1 MHAFHIH
8 YRNTQGTL
16 MRILTA
22 VSRRGL
28 EMFYVQ
34 ACADGHGQRA
44 SLLLDVNSK
53 QIGQLCR
60 DWYAIVDVM
69 DVAVGT
75 PYRRDARFC
84 HRLAECA
91 SASLCKRKR
100 PQRQRRDGI
109 EIRPRNRPTD
119 FRKLCSAGHRYFR
132 SALPAPLG
140 LNRRMC
146 PAPNSTE

>member
-1 MHAFHIH
+1 MQAFHIH

-28 EMFYVQ
+28 DMPYVQ

-44 SLLLDVNSK
+44 SLLLDVNTK

-69 DVAVGT
+69 DVRVGAPT
-75 PYRRDARFC
+75 
-84 HRLAECA
+84 AEMLDSATGLPSAHPPTSTGASSTNA
-91 SASLCKRKR
+91 SA
-100 PQRQRRDGI
+100 
-109 EIRPRNRPTD
+109 
-119 FRKLCSAGHRYFR
+119 AM
-132 SALPAPLG
+132 A
-140 LNRRMC
+140 
-146 PAPNSTE
+146 

>member
-22 VSRRGL
+22 VSRRAL
-28 EMFYVQ
+28 DVHYLQ
-34 ACADGHGQRA
+34 ASANGHDHHA

-69 DVAVGT
+69 DVRVGAPST
-75 PYRRDARFC
+75 EMLDSSSGLPSA
-84 HRLAECA
+84 HPPASTGNSGKTA
-91 SASLCKRKR
+91 SA
-100 PQRQRRDGI
+100 
-109 EIRPRNRPTD
+109 
-119 FRKLCSAGHRYFR
+119 AM
-132 SALPAPLG
+132 A
-140 LNRRMC
+140 
-146 PAPNSTE
+146 